1 MKRIIIIVLATLVG
15 LSLSAAEMTV
25 ADVSLSSQI
34 FKKSKGE
41 IKEVIYHANIH
52 CNNCVKKIQENIS
65 FEKGV
70 KGLEVSL
77 EKQTIA
83 VRYDA
88 AKTSVETLKAAI
100 EKLNV
105 PVKSVEYP
113 KGE

>member
-1 MKRIIIIVLATLVG
+1 MKRIVIIAIAALIGFST
-15 LSLSAAEMTV
+15 SAAEMTL
-25 ADVSLSSQI
+25 ADASSSTQI

-41 IKEVIYHANIH
+41 IKEVVFHVNLH
-52 CNNCVKKIQENIS
+52 CNSCVKKVQENIA

-77 EKQTIA
+77 EKQTVV
-83 VRYDA
+83 VRFDA
-88 AKTSVETLKAAI
+88 AKTSVEALKAAI
-100 EKLNV
+100 QKLNV

>member
-25 ADVSLSSQI
+25 ADASLSSQL

-41 IKEVIYHANIH
+41 VKEVVYHASIH

-83 VRYDA
+83 VRYDE
-88 AKTSVETLKAAI
+88 AKTSAETLKAAI

-105 PVKSVEYP
+105 PVKSVEFP